1 MDGFEIVAPEASGEA
16 IFSGFTLKSLLAFKI
31 DKMITRGR
39 LSIHLQ
45 EAPKLSKE
53 WGEGQGRL
61 VMFSCRTR
69 GFCPSCHAKRI
80 NHPALWGPD
89 QSSRVMWSST

>member
-16 IFSGFTLKSLLAFKI
+16 VFSGFTLKSLLAFKI
-31 DKMITRGR
+31 DKMVTRGR

-53 WGEGQGRL
+53 WGEGQYYIGL
-61 VMFSCRTR
+61 LSQTQSLQLQVDSPHHFSFVVSGIMRT
-69 GFCPSCHAKRI
+69 G
-80 NHPALWGPD
+80 
-89 QSSRVMWSST
+89 